1 MRIDC
6 YLDQDC
12 GSEEAL
18 RANINVAL
26 RLESVHAQVSFT
38 RLKAAEAHELGI
50 KGSPSVHVDGEDI
63 LPSGVSGSS

>member
-6 YLDQDC
+6 YLDLGC
-12 GSEEAL
+12 ASEEAL
-18 RANINVAL
+18 RDNINTAL
-26 RLESVHAQVSFT
+26 RLEAVQADVSFT
-38 RLKAAEAHELGI
+38 RLTQEGAEELGI